1 MHVKRI
7 KASCQNVEQKKI
19 YIFGKLLEVQA
30 EQIYQIYIYIF
41 IEKNK

>member
-7 KASCQNVEQKKI
+7 KASCQNVEQKNI
-19 YIFGKLLEVQA
+19 YIFGKLLVQA